1 MTWISKQQNDRP
13 GPRPPVGARLFPGSR
28 VARGMLTLAAALL
41 VTPVFGQGGHS
52 GLEEHAHEHEPLAA
66 DPTLTLSAVV
76 DATYRR
82 YPTLAELEARD
93 LQARSWLDRSRS
105 WTANRP
111 VVSFRYQTDR
121 WGDDA
126 GLEEFETGIQLS
138 LWKWGERSSTR
149 MLGQAYSAETRA
161 AESSVRWEIAGT
173 LREIVWEIA
182 RAEREIILVEQAH
195 AIASRLA
202 SAIRR
207 RYELGDVA
215 LGDVLLAET
224 AELETET
231 LVIGAASA
239 LVDAERAY
247 RLLTG
252 LESRPTFLPET
263 LSSKTGI
270 DTDHPALAL
279 AGMQVARARAE
290 QERIRRS
297 AMTHPTVTIGPR
309 RERGAVG
316 APFEESIGVVLAVP
330 FGGNAHVRSSV
341 TDAGRAV
348 GEAVSAEQR
357 ITRELDLAL
366 HEASHGLSVAR
377 KNLVTARQ
385 RSNLA
390 ARRYAMGESA
400 YRKGELELI
409 ELLTLQRVAIDA
421 ERQVLEYEIGTS
433 RQTAMYNQAVGV
445 LP

>member
-1 MTWISKQQNDRP
+1 VVCTSIQKYDRS
-13 GPRPPVGARLFPGSR
+13 GPRPPVGACPEFGL
-28 VARGMLTLAAALL
+28 LAATATLL
-41 VTPVFGQGGHS
+41 LATTLLATPVSGQAIGS
-52 GLEEHAHEHEPLAA
+52 ALEAHDHEHDPLTV
-66 DPTLTLSAVV
+66 DPSLTFSAIVE
-76 DATYRR
+76 ATYIRF
-82 YPTLAELEARD
+82 PTLAELDARD

-126 GLEEFETGIQLS
+126 GLDEYETGIQLS

-149 MLGQAYSAETRA
+149 VLGQAYGAETRA
-161 AESSVRWEIAGT
+161 AEASVRWEIAGA
-173 LREIVWEIA
+173 LRDIVWQIA
-182 RAEREIILVEQAH
+182 RAERETVLVEQAH
-195 AIASRLA
+195 EIASQLA

-231 LVIGAASA
+231 LVIGADSA

-247 RLLTG
+247 RLFTG
-252 LESRPTFLPET
+252 LESRPNFAAET

-270 DTDHPALAL
+270 DGDHPALTL
-279 AGMQVARARAE
+279 ARTQVARARAE
-290 QERIRRS
+290 QDRIRRS
-297 AMTHPTVTIGPR
+297 AMTHPTITVGPR
-309 RERGAVG
+309 RERGVTG
-316 APFEESIGVVLAVP
+316 APFEESIGIVLAVP

-357 ITRELDLAL
+357 IARDLDLAL

-377 KNLVTARQ
+377 KNLVTAR
-385 RSNLA
+385 RRAELA
-390 ARRYAMGESA
+390 TRRYAMGESA

-445 LP
+445 MP